1 MAETAAIAAIG
12 SNLKI
17 LPPDLHSPWPT
28 GLQVALD
35 GGSYVDAEYYKLITV
50 NYPGTFKI
58 KTTAAAANIRYYNG
72 KTKNEAASIVGLA
85 IVDGIHEG
93 G

>member
-1 MAETAAIAAIG
+1 MAETAAITAKG
-12 SNLKI
+12 SNLI
-17 LPPDLHSPWPT
+17 IMPPNQYQAWPP

-58 KTTAAAANIRYYNG
+58 KTTAAAANIKYYNS
-72 KTKNEAASIVGLA
+72 KTKDEAASIVGLA
-85 IVDGIHEG
+85 IVDGIHEEG
-93 G
+93 